1 MAITVQFL
9 LNWLSIVIPNY
20 DRLVENFRKANKQK
34 KPTELIQLIYD
45 ACLNE
50 AQKNNNIEVEPHFH
64 NARAHHNMRHSNIRK
79 IKGRFQINTFINN

>member
-20 DRLVENFRKANKQK
+20 DRLAENFRKAKKQK
-34 KPTELIQLIYD
+34 KPNELIQLIYD

-64 NARAHHNMRHSNIRK
+64 NAHTHQLMRHSNIRK